1 MKEKEQEVICLNGI
15 SAIGMQELLDY
26 AYTSTLTLTSGNKE
40 YFLLFLEAL
49 ANPGREKNSLAFP
62 LSPGWVSGVPSP
74 HLDILEIS
82 TLLPLY

>member
-1 MKEKEQEVICLNGI
+1 MFTGDMKEKEQEVICLNGI

-49 ANPGREKNSLAFP
+49 ANPGREKKTAWRS
-62 LSPGWVSGVPSP
+62 PSP
-74 HLDILEIS
+74 RVGYRRFPPPILTS
-82 TLLPLY
+82 